1 MFLYL
6 NIQSGFRSPSPG
18 KLPSCWPHIDSF
30 FFSLPIFPTMKKV
43 LLLAGLAIALVS
55 AAHAKS
61 GGDASATAQARATA
75 LTRIQAEKARL
86 DEGQYLKVKQLN
98 IRMFSEMED
107 LKTRFAADL
116 AILDERLAVAQV
128 RYEMELTAIM
138 RPAQLAMF
146 QKSRNTMTALST
158 SR

>member
-1 MFLYL
+1 
-6 NIQSGFRSPSPG
+6 
-18 KLPSCWPHIDSF
+18 
-30 FFSLPIFPTMKKV
+30 MKKV

-128 RYEMELTAIM
+128 RYEMELTSIM

>member
-1 MFLYL
+1 
-6 NIQSGFRSPSPG
+6 
-18 KLPSCWPHIDSF
+18 
-30 FFSLPIFPTMKKV
+30 MKKV
-43 LLLAGLAIALVS
+43 LLLAGLALAVVS

-61 GGDASATAQARATA
+61 GGAGTAQARATA
-75 LTRIQAEKARL
+75 LTRIQATKARL

-107 LKTRFAADL
+107 LKVRFAADP

-128 RYEMELTAIM
+128 RYEIELTAIM

-146 QKSRNTMTALST
+146 QESRNSMTALSAPAH
-158 SR
+158 